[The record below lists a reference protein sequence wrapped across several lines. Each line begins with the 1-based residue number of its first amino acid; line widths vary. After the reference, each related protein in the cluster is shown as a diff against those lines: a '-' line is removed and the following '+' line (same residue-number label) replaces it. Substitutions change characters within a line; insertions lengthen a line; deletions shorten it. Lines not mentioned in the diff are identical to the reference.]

1 MPIRLVCAFD
11 DRDALEALE
20 PLLQQEP
27 DLQIVA
33 RPQRGEA
40 TLHAVR
46 RHRPD
51 VVILTLRPPGTE
63 GLAVLRAVR
72 QARLP
77 TRLVLLTAA
86 LPGEVLL
93 EAMGLG
99 VEGVVR
105 AEQAGRELVGCI
117 RHVYA
122 GDRWLA
128 CDTVGGAVD
137 TLLRREVAARASA
150 RHRRL
155 HVLPDADQG
164 ER

>member
-11 DRDALEALE
+11 DRGVLEGLE

-27 DLQIVA
+27 DCQIVA
-33 RPQRGEA
+33 RSQCGEA

-51 VVILTLRPPGTE
+51 VVLLTLCAPGTE

-72 QARLP
+72 QQRLP
-77 TRLVLLTAA
+77 TRVVLLTAA

-93 EAMGLG
+93 EAMDLG

-105 AEQAGRELVGCI
+105 AEQAGRQLVGCI
-117 RHVYA
+117 RNVYA
-122 GDRWLA
+122 GDRWLDCA
-128 CDTVGGAVD
+128 TVGGAVD
-137 TLLRREVAARASA
+137 TLLRREVAARAQV
-150 RHRRL
+150 RRQG
-155 HVLPDADQG
+155 HPALPDID
-164 ER
+164 